1 MLPYLLDRGA
11 TKLHYCI
18 ISHFD
23 SDHVGGILGI
33 LEKIKIENIII
44 SKQGENSENYQEFL
58 EKVKK
63 KKIKVTLVKKG
74 DVLKIDK
81 NTIIEILWPRE
92 EQITQNI
99 LNNNSIVARLT
110 YNNFTML
117 LTGDI
122 EQIAEEEILKEYKNT
137 SKLKSAVLKVAHHG
151 SKSSTIKEFLD
162 EVKPKIA
169 LIGVGAKNTFG
180 HPNEGVLQRL
190 DKLRRKN
197 I

>member
-1 MLPYLLDRGA
+1 MDRGI

-23 SDHVGGILGI
+23 SDHVEGILSI
-33 LEKIKIENIII
+33 LEKIKIENVII
-44 SKQGENSENYQEFL
+44 SKQGKNSENYQEFL
-58 EKVKK
+58 EKVKR
-63 KKIKVTLVKKG
+63 KKIKVALVRKG

-81 NTIIEILWPRE
+81 NTIIEILWPKD

-110 YNNFTML
+110 YNKFKML

-122 EQIAEEEILKEYKNT
+122 EQIAEEEILKEYENT
-137 SKLKSAVLKVAHHG
+137 SKLESTVLKVAHHG
-151 SKSSTIKEFLD
+151 SKSSTIQQFLD

-180 HPNEGVLQRL
+180 HPNEGVLDRL
-190 DKLRRKN
+190 NTLRGKN